1 MSETSD
7 TKPHL
12 ALSYIDSLSVWEI
25 CHRYWGYHPDETDT
39 KCLPLDVQDFMRQM
53 LLSNGFEFHDANGKE
68 FLDIYIPFV
77 LFGITYPRLEKI
89 ERQVTRRVFKK
100 EVLDRLYIEKDD
112 FAKWIID
119 NRHFFSVDLKLPAFW
134 FTPYDIEY
142 FEDEYGEK
150 YNKTTTAPDNDSEP
164 VESQQKRA
172 ALAKYAAPYKI
183 KQDYIRYWLQGN
195 YQLGQEGMAAVA
207 FYTSLSAD
215 DKRLIAHTLIQKN
228 EGVRNFV

>member
-89 ERQVTRRVFKK
+89 ERQVRKTGWLPMGELTRVWQPSRLKGIQVSPDYGTPFLAATQVFDLRPVPRKFLS
-100 EVLDRLYIEKDD
+100 LDRTDSSAERFVTNGMILVTCSGNVGPCFSQKHSD
-112 FAKWIID
+112 F
-119 NRHFFSVDLKLPAFW
+119 P
-134 FTPYDIEY
+134 
-142 FEDEYGEK
+142 
-150 YNKTTTAPDNDSEP
+150 
-164 VESQQKRA
+164 
-172 ALAKYAAPYKI
+172 
-183 KQDYIRYWLQGN
+183 
-195 YQLGQEGMAAVA
+195 
-207 FYTSLSAD
+207 
-215 DKRLIAHTLIQKN
+215 
-228 EGVRNFV
+228 